1 MMLVS
6 KKLPKRKS
14 YTVEFKLT
22 TLGHVDRHESV
33 SATAEEFGV
42 DRKQI
47 RMWRANR
54 DVLLQHETGREKRKL
69 KLHPGRTEV
78 GGVGGEIFLSFYKK
92 KEAKGELLEIKTC
105 RDRGGSEPSRL

>member
-6 KKLPKRKS
+6 KKMPKRKS
-14 YTVEFKLT
+14 YTVEFRLT
-22 TLGHVDRHESV
+22 DLEHVDRHGNV

-54 DVLLQHETGREKRKL
+54 DVLLQHETGKEKRKL
-69 KLHPGRTEV
+69 KLHPG
-78 GGVGGEIFLSFYKK
+78 
-92 KEAKGELLEIKTC
+92 
-105 RDRGGSEPSRL
+105 

>member
-6 KKLPKRKS
+6 KKMPKRKS
-14 YTVEFKLT
+14 YTVEFRLT
-22 TLGHVDRHESV
+22 ALEHVDRHENV

-54 DVLLQHETGREKRKL
+54 IVLLQHETGTL
-69 KLHPGRTEV
+69 V
-78 GGVGGEIFLSFYKK
+78 GL
-92 KEAKGELLEIKTC
+92 
-105 RDRGGSEPSRL
+105 